1 MRRLSIAA
9 AAALAVCGGAAQA
22 QSTTQELKAALDQAM
37 RTIQDLQARVRALE
51 AQGAKAPQAAAAAT
65 AAAAAAPPAPV
76 PVVAPGSNA
85 EQGAADPGQAR
96 VEIYG
101 QAQADAIYDFK
112 KMNPQWAATERPSQI
127 PIFCP
132 GSPGCGKD
140 GAFTFSVRQS
150 SLGVRGFIPSEYGL
164 IKTDLAF
171 DLFGSD
177 GGTNIH
183 WLRAW
188 AEMGMYGVGQYDSNF
203 MDISVFP
210 NTIDYWGPS
219 GMVFVRNPQF
229 RMTPFSRDG
238 MTLAVSLEAP
248 NSIIDTGKV
257 TDVDPA
263 LGAGI
268 TSRNRL
274 PDAVVSFGYQGDW
287 GHVRAAGILRQVGFQ
302 NTASADGEPSGDK
315 TGYGLNLSGT
325 WKVFGKDQFNWQ
337 VVGGQAIASYMND
350 GGVDLAPNASLQ
362 AETVKSLGWLA
373 YYNHA
378 WSDKWS
384 SAIGAS
390 QHQQTNTDGQ
400 FNTAFRRGSYGSIN
414 VLYTLAKNVMTGA
427 EYIWGKNEAK
437 DGSSAT
443 DYRLQWSTR
452 VTF

>member
-1 MRRLSIAA
+1 MRQQVVAA
-9 AAALAVCGGAAQA
+9 AAALALCGGAQA

-51 AQGAKAPQAAAAAT
+51 AQGAKGPQAAAGAA
-65 AAAAAAPPAPV
+65 AAAAAAPPAPA
-76 PVVAPGSNA
+76 PAVAPGSNA

-101 QAQADAIYDFK
+101 QAMADAIYDFK
-112 KMNPQWAATERPSQI
+112 KMNPSYAATLRPSQI

-132 GSPGCGKD
+132 GSPGCGDD
-140 GAFTFSVRQS
+140 GQFTFSIRQS
-150 SLGVRGFIPSEYGL
+150 SLGVRGFIPTAYGL
-164 IKTDLAF
+164 VKTDLAF

-203 MDISVFP
+203 MDMSVFP
-210 NTIDYWGPS
+210 NTIDYWGPP

-229 RMTPFSRDG
+229 RITPFSGNG
-238 MTLAVSLEAP
+238 MTVAVSLEAP
-248 NSIIDTGKV
+248 NSVIDTGKV
-257 TDVDPA
+257 TEVDPA

-268 TSRNRL
+268 ASRNRF
-274 PDAVVSFGYQGDW
+274 PDLVGSFRYEGDW
-287 GHVRAAGILRQVGFQ
+287 GHVRAAALVRQVGFH
-302 NTASADGEPSGDK
+302 NTASADGEPSNEK

-325 WKVFGKDQFNWQ
+325 WKVFGFGQLNWQ
-337 VVGGQAIASYMND
+337 AVTGKAIASYMND
-350 GGVDLAPNASLQ
+350 GGIDLAPNASLQ
-362 AETVKSLGWLA
+362 AETVRSQGYLV
-373 YYNHA
+373 YYNHN
-378 WSDKWS
+378 WTDKWTS
-384 SAIGAS
+384 SVGFS
-390 QHQQTNTDGQ
+390 QHKQSNTDGQ
-400 FNTAFRRGSYGSIN
+400 FNTAFRRGSYGSLN
-414 VLYTLAKNVMTGA
+414 VLWAMSKNVTTGA

-443 DYRLQWSTR
+443 DERVQWSTR